1 MKSFIVL
8 ENKKLS
14 KVIFSYCEDLSY
26 SSFRKALRNKDIK
39 INGVRV
45 NSDVLLSVGDKVEIY
60 YTEKVL
66 ESYTPIYAD
75 ENVLVVNKKSGF
87 SAERVFEDVQ
97 KKFSTAGFI
106 HRLDTFTSGIMV
118 FSLNEEAERELLLGF
133 KNRTFIKEYQAEVI
147 GKLQKKQRVLESYL
161 VKDKDNSVVK
171 IFDNEVKGSVYIKTG
186 YKVIEER
193 EETSLL
199 SVTLYTGK
207 THQIRAHL
215 AHIGHPIVGD
225 GKYGDNKLNR
235 KLKAS
240 SQRLSS
246 VRLVLKFKKADKL
259 YYLNDREFK
268 I

>member
-14 KVIFSYCEDLSY
+14 KVIFSYCDDLSY

-39 INGVRV
+39 INGVRIS
-45 NSDVLLSVGDKVEIY
+45 SDVLLNAGDKVEIY
-60 YTEKVL
+60 YTPTAI
-66 ESYTPIYAD
+66 ESYSPIYAD
-75 ENVLVVNKKSGF
+75 ENILVVDKKSGF
-87 SAERVFEDVQ
+87 SSEKVFEDVQ
-97 KKFSTAGFI
+97 KKYQTAGFI

-118 FSLNEEAERELLLGF
+118 FSLNIEAEKELLLGF
-133 KNRTFIKEYQAEVI
+133 KNRTFIKEYQADVI
-147 GKLQKKQRVLESYL
+147 GKLQKKQQVLEGYL
-161 VKDKDNSVVK
+161 VKDKINSIVK
-171 IFDNEVKGSVYIKTG
+171 VFDNEVKGSVYIKTG

-193 EETSLL
+193 EETTLL
-199 SVTLYTGK
+199 RVTLYTGK

-225 GKYGDNKLNR
+225 GKYGDNQFNKR
-235 KLKAS
+235 VKAS

-246 VRLVLKFKKADKL
+246 VRLVLKFNEKDKL
-259 YYLNDREFK
+259 YYLNDKEFK